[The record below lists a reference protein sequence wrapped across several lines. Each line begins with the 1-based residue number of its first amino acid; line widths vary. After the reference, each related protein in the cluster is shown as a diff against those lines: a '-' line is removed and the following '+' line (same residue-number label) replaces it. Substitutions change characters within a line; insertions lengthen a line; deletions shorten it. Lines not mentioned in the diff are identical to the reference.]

1 MTHDNSRCVLILAP
15 IGRDGP
21 ASAEL
26 LHRAGIPTLVCTS
39 YSQLLDELDK
49 GVGTVFVA
57 EEGLF
62 GQDLPR
68 LGEWVARQPPW
79 SDLPFVLLTSRRDRP
94 RVMAWRQQMVG
105 ILRNVSLLERP
116 VQPITL
122 TSMIQATLRARHR
135 QYEIK
140 ALIEEREKAAV
151 ELQRQVAEATRELRE
166 QMVERLRIEDSL
178 RQAQKMEA
186 IGQLTGGIAHD
197 FNNLLTAV
205 TSSLDLLKKRIA
217 HDERALALLDN
228 AANGAERGAR
238 LTQRMLAFARR
249 QELSIAPVH
258 LGTLVSG
265 MQGLIERALGPSV
278 SIHTDIP
285 NDLPNVSADANQLE
299 AALLNLAVNA
309 RDAMP
314 NGGEIL
320 IRARIAN
327 DDERARAQL
336 KRGEYVL
343 LSVTDFGTGMDAAT
357 LARAVEPFFT
367 TKGVGKGTGLGL
379 SMVQGLAEQSGGKLH
394 ITSEIN
400 RGTVIEILLP
410 VTSATQDVEP
420 NVEALEPAAMDAGR
434 QRGTIL
440 VVDDDELVLQSAV
453 ALLDDMGFSV
463 IEAQSGVDAL
473 EILEQTPM
481 VDLVLTDHAMPG
493 MTGVQLA
500 DRISRLRPKLPV
512 ILATGYAQ
520 LDGDVPGNVRRLA
533 KPFRRVDL
541 EGAIAQ
547 TLSVD
552 LQRLRGDRLLHG
564 NIQRAVS

>member
-1 MTHDNSRCVLILAP
+1 MSDTLHRVLILAP

-21 ASAEL
+21 ASSEL
-26 LHRAGIPTLVCTS
+26 LQRAGIATTICNDFA
-39 YSQLLDELDK
+39 QLLKELDK
-49 GVGTVFVA
+49 GASAAFVA

-62 GQDLPR
+62 GQELPR
-68 LGEWVARQPPW
+68 LSDWVARQPPW
-79 SDLPFVLLTSRRDRP
+79 SDFPFVLLTSRRDRP
-94 RVMAWRQQMVG
+94 RAMAWRQEMVE

-122 TSMIQATLRARHR
+122 TSAVRATLRARNR

-140 ALIEEREKAAV
+140 ALIEARENAAA
-151 ELQRQVAEATRELRE
+151 ELQQQVADATRGLRE
-166 QMVERLRIEDSL
+166 QMIERSRVEDSL

-205 TSSLDLLKKRIA
+205 TSSLDLLKKRIS
-217 HDERALALLDN
+217 HDERAVALLDN

-249 QELSIAPVH
+249 QELSIAPVQVAS
-258 LGTLVSG
+258 LVSG
-265 MQGLIERALGPSV
+265 MEGLIERAVGPSV
-278 SIHTDIP
+278 LLHTDIP
-285 NDLPNVSADANQLE
+285 VDLPFVSADANQLE

-314 NGGEIL
+314 AGGQVL
-320 IRARIAN
+320 IRARMAS
-327 DDERARAQL
+327 DDDRAKAQL
-336 KRGEYVL
+336 APGKYVS

-357 LARAVEPFFT
+357 LAHAVEPFFT

-379 SMVQGLAEQSGGKLH
+379 SMVQGLAEQSGGKLR
-394 ITSEIN
+394 ISSEID
-400 RGTVIEILLP
+400 RGTVIEIILP
-410 VTSATQDVEP
+410 VAVGMPEAEPVVDVPESI
-420 NVEALEPAAMDAGR
+420 VTDEK

-440 VVDDDELVLQSAV
+440 VVDDDELVLHSTA

-463 IEAQSGVDAL
+463 VETHSGMDAL
-473 EILEQTPM
+473 VALERNTA

-500 DRISRLRPKLPV
+500 GSIARLWPELPV

-520 LDGDVPGNVRRLA
+520 LDGDIPANVRRLA
-533 KPFRRVDL
+533 KPFRRADL
-541 EGAIAQ
+541 ESAIAQ
-547 TLSVD
+547 TLTID
-552 LQRLRGDRLLHG
+552 LQRLRAATG
-564 NIQRAVS
+564 

>member
-1 MTHDNSRCVLILAP
+1 MTDTLHRVLIHAP

-21 ASAEL
+21 ASSEL
-26 LHRAGIPTLVCTS
+26 LQRAGIATFVCADFA
-39 YSQLLDELDK
+39 QLMVELDE
-49 GVGTVFVA
+49 GAAAAFVA

-68 LGEWVARQPPW
+68 LSDWVARQAPW
-79 SDLPFVLLTSRRDRP
+79 SDFPFVLLTSRHDRP
-94 RVMAWRQQMVG
+94 RAKAWRQQMVE

-122 TSMIQATLRARHR
+122 TSTIQATLRARNR

-140 ALIEEREKAAV
+140 ALIEAREKSAE
-151 ELQRQVAEATRELRE
+151 ELQQQVAEATRGLRE
-166 QMVERLRIEDSL
+166 QMVERLRIEETL

-205 TSSLDLLKKRIA
+205 TSSLDLLKKRIS
-217 HDERALALLDN
+217 HDERALSLLDN

-249 QELSIAPVH
+249 QELTIAPVH
-258 LGTLVSG
+258 LGMLVSG
-265 MQGLIERALGPSV
+265 MEGLIERALGPTV
-278 SIHTDIP
+278 SIRTDIAE
-285 NDLPNVSADANQLE
+285 DLPNVSADANQLE

-314 NGGEIL
+314 NGGEVL
-320 IRARIAN
+320 IRARTAT
-327 DDERARAQL
+327 DEERIRAQL
-336 KRGEYVL
+336 KRGDYVM
-343 LSVTDFGTGMDAAT
+343 LSVADVGIGMDAAT
-357 LARAVEPFFT
+357 LAHAVEPFFT

-379 SMVQGLAEQSGGKLH
+379 SMVQGLAEQSGGKLR
-394 ITSEIN
+394 ISSEID
-400 RGTVIEILLP
+400 RGTVIEIFLP
-410 VTSATQDVEP
+410 VTSAVQEAEPSVE
-420 NVEALEPAAMDAGR
+420 VREPAAIENTH

-463 IEAQSGVDAL
+463 IAAHSGADAL
-473 EILEQTPM
+473 RALEQTPV

-493 MTGVQLA
+493 MTGLQLA
-500 DRISRLRPKLPV
+500 GTIARTRPELPV

-520 LDGDVPGNVRRLA
+520 LDGDVPANVRRLA

-541 EGAIAQ
+541 ENAIAQ

-552 LQRLRGDRLLHG
+552 LQRLRNERLLDAG
-564 NIQRAVS
+564 TQRALN

>member
-1 MTHDNSRCVLILAP
+1 MSDPLHRVLILAP

-21 ASAEL
+21 ASSEL
-26 LHRAGIPTLVCTS
+26 LQRAGIATLVCAD
-39 YSQLLDELDK
+39 YAQLLHELDK
-49 GVGTVFVA
+49 GAATVFVA

-68 LGEWVARQPPW
+68 LGDWVKSQPPW
-79 SDLPFVLLTSRRDRP
+79 SDLPFVLLTSRRERP
-94 RVMAWRQQMVG
+94 RVAAWRQNTVE

-122 TSMIQATLRARHR
+122 TSMIRATLRARHR
-135 QYEIK
+135 QYEIR
-140 ALIEEREKAAV
+140 ALIEAREKAAA
-151 ELQRQVAEATRELRE
+151 ELQQQVAEATRGLRE
-166 QMVERLRIEDSL
+166 QMVERSRMEDSL

-228 AANGAERGAR
+228 AVNGAERGAR

-258 LGTLVSG
+258 LATLVAG
-265 MQGLIERALGPSV
+265 MEGLIERAVGPSV
-278 SIHTDIP
+278 SLHTDIP
-285 NDLPNVSADANQLE
+285 ADLPCVGADANQLE

-314 NGGEIL
+314 NGGDIL
-320 IRARIAN
+320 IRAHMAS
-327 DDERARAQL
+327 DEERARARLGQG
-336 KRGEYVL
+336 RYVL
-343 LSVTDFGTGMDAAT
+343 LSVTDFGTGMDAQT
-357 LARAVEPFFT
+357 LLHAVEPFFT

-379 SMVQGLAEQSGGKLH
+379 SMVQGLAEQSGGKLR
-394 ITSEIN
+394 ISSEVN

-410 VTSATQDVEP
+410 VTSGAQDAEP
-420 NVEALEPAAMDAGR
+420 STEVLEPAAIDAR
-434 QRGTIL
+434 ERGTIL
-440 VVDDDELVLQSAV
+440 IVDDDELVLQSTA

-463 IEAQSGVDAL
+463 HEAHSGVDAL
-473 EILEQTPM
+473 DSLEHNTT
-481 VDLVLTDHAMPG
+481 VDFVLTDHAMPG
-493 MTGVQLA
+493 MTGLQLA
-500 DRISRLRPKLPV
+500 GRIAQLWPEMPV

-520 LDGDVPGNVRRLA
+520 LEGEIPANVRRLA
-533 KPFRRVDL
+533 KPFRRADL
-541 EGAIAQ
+541 ESAIAQ
-547 TLSVD
+547 TLTID
-552 LQRLRGDRLLHG
+552 LQRLRA
-564 NIQRAVS
+564 AVG

>member
-1 MTHDNSRCVLILAP
+1 MLHRVLILAP

-21 ASAEL
+21 ASSEL
-26 LHRAGIPTLVCTS
+26 LQRAGITTLVCAG
-39 YSQLLDELDK
+39 YAQLLEELEK
-49 GVGTVFVA
+49 GAAAVFVA

-68 LGEWVARQPPW
+68 LSDWVKSQPPW

-94 RVMAWRQQMVG
+94 RVMAWRQTMVD
-105 ILRNVSLLERP
+105 ILRNVSMLERP

-122 TSMIQATLRARHR
+122 TSMIRATLRARNR

-140 ALIEEREKAAV
+140 ALIEAREKAAI
-151 ELQRQVAEATRELRE
+151 ELQQQVADATRGLRE
-166 QMVERLRIEDSL
+166 QMIERSRVEDSL

-205 TSSLDLLKKRIA
+205 TSSLDLLKKRIS

-228 AANGAERGAR
+228 AVNGAERGAR

-258 LGTLVSG
+258 LATLVSG
-265 MQGLIERALGPSV
+265 MEGLIERAVGPSV
-278 SIHTDIP
+278 SLHSDIP
-285 NDLPNVSADANQLE
+285 TDLPCVGADANQLE

-314 NGGEIL
+314 NGGDVL
-320 IRARIAN
+320 IRARMAS
-327 DDERARAQL
+327 DDERGKARLASG
-336 KRGEYVL
+336 KYVL
-343 LSVTDFGTGMDAAT
+343 LSVTDFGTGMDAT
-357 LARAVEPFFT
+357 TVLHAVEPFFT

-379 SMVQGLAEQSGGKLH
+379 SMVQGLAEQSGGKLR
-394 ITSEIN
+394 ISSEIN

-410 VTSATQDVEP
+410 VTSAAQDEP
-420 NVEALEPAAMDAGR
+420 SADVCEPAAIDEKE
-434 QRGTIL
+434 RGTIL
-440 VVDDDELVLQSAV
+440 IVDDDELVLQSTV

-463 IEAQSGVDAL
+463 LEAHSGMDAL
-473 EILEQTPM
+473 EALEHSTA
-481 VDLVLTDHAMPG
+481 VDFVLTDHAMPG
-493 MTGVQLA
+493 MTGLQLA
-500 DRISRLRPKLPV
+500 GRIAQLWPELPV

-520 LDGDVPGNVRRLA
+520 LDGDVPANVRRLA
-533 KPFRRVDL
+533 KPFRRADL
-541 EGAIAQ
+541 ESAIAQ
-547 TLSVD
+547 TLTID
-552 LQRLRGDRLLHG
+552 LQRLRA
-564 NIQRAVS
+564 AVG